1 MKRFSFPLER
11 VLRWREEQ
19 ATLEE
24 LKLEQL
30 RARVAALEQQK
41 RETAFERVRSAT
53 EVLSH
58 RVVEATELQSLDSY
72 RLHVRDKIRDLEN
85 RVRKA
90 QAEAEQQRKRV
101 VEAHRQSELLD
112 RLKRRALAE
121 WQAASDREEE
131 TLASELYLAN
141 HTRRT
146 GRGR

>member
-41 RETAFERVRSAT
+41 RDTAFERVRSAT

-58 RVVEATELQSLDSY
+58 RVVEATELENLDAY
-72 RLHVRDKIRDLEN
+72 RLHMRDKIRDLGN

-90 QAEAEQQRKRV
+90 EVQAEQQRQKV
-101 VEAHRQSELLD
+101 VEARRQAELLE
-112 RLKRRALAE
+112 RLKCRALAE

-141 HTRRT
+141 HARRT